1 MTISNQVEG
10 AAAPTPPGN
19 AEALEPSVDGRSYLD
34 WGAIIAGAVLAA
46 AISFV
51 LYSFGAALGL
61 SFSSPQSGSGASGT
75 TFVIF
80 AGAWLVLTQVA
91 SFGVGGYLA
100 GRLRRRIDGAKSD
113 EVDLRDGSHGLL
125 VWAVVILVS
134 TVLLTSG
141 LFSAAQTTA
150 NAVGG
155 SVSAVAEAVPDVDTE
170 YLADTLMRDGSAEGS
185 TMSEETRETIGRI
198 VQQTLLTGELNESD
212 MAYLKSTLADATG
225 LEASEV
231 DARMEALQEQV
242 ADARQAAVEAADTA
256 RRWAVLAGFLAAAV
270 LLVSAA
276 SAYLAAAMGGRH
288 RDSGTAIPRWS
299 PAH

>member
-1 MTISNQVEG
+1 MTTSNQVED
-10 AAAPTPPGN
+10 AAAPAPPGT
-19 AEALEPSVDGRSYLD
+19 AGTSRPTADGRGYLD

-46 AISFV
+46 AVSFV

-61 SFSSPQSGSGASGT
+61 SFTSPRFGSGASGT

-113 EVDLRDGSHGLL
+113 EIDLRDGSHGLL
-125 VWAVVILVS
+125 VWAIVILVS

-141 LFSAAQTTA
+141 LFNAAQTAA

-155 SVSAVAEAVPDVDTE
+155 SISAVAETAPDVDAE

-185 TMSEETRETIGRI
+185 AMSEDTREAIGRI
-198 VQQTLLTGELNESD
+198 VQQTLVTGELNESD
-212 MAYLKSTLADATG
+212 MAYLKSTLADAAG
-225 LEASEV
+225 IEESDVEA
-231 DARMEALQEQV
+231 RIQALQEQV
-242 ADARQAAVEAADTA
+242 AEARQAAVEAADTA
-256 RRWAVLAGFLAAAV
+256 RRWAVIAGFLAAAV

>member
-1 MTISNQVEG
+1 MTTSNQVEG
-10 AAAPTPPGN
+10 AAAPAPPGTSGPT
-19 AEALEPSVDGRSYLD
+19 ADGRGYLD

-61 SFSSPQSGSGASGT
+61 SFTSPQSGSGDFGT

-80 AGAWLVLTQVA
+80 VGAWLVLTQVA

-100 GRLRRRIDGAKSD
+100 GRLRRRIDAAKA
-113 EVDLRDGSHGLL
+113 EEIDLRDGSHGLL
-125 VWAVVILVS
+125 VWAIVILVS

-141 LFSAAQTTA
+141 LFNAARTTA
-150 NAVGG
+150 DAVGG
-155 SVSAVAEAVPDVDTE
+155 SVSAVAEAVPDVDAQ
-170 YLADTLMRDGSAEGS
+170 YFADTLTRDGAGEGS
-185 TMSEETRETIGRI
+185 RLSEETRQTIGRI
-198 VQQTLLTGELNESD
+198 VQQSLLTGELSAADRDHLVN
-212 MAYLKSTLADATG
+212 TLGNAAG
-225 LEASEV
+225 LQESEV
-231 DARMEALQEQV
+231 DARIDALQGQI

-256 RRWAVLAGFLAAAV
+256 RRWAVMAGFLAAAV

-276 SAYLAAAMGGRH
+276 SAYLAATMGGRH

-299 PAH
+299 QAH